1 MTANLH
7 TKMAHAAPEVK
18 NSRQVAETRS
28 PASAGME
35 GKGRVMKLIIVGACG
50 RMGKAVAEAAER
62 SGITVAAG
70 VDINAASAPLTY
82 KYPIYEKPSDFTGS
96 ADVLIDFSHHT
107 ALEGV
112 LRFAHE
118 RRMAAVI
125 ATTGHTGQELELM
138 REASS
143 MIPIF
148 YSRNMS
154 LGVNLLL
161 ELVKTAASALGAEYN
176 IEIVEEHH
184 KHKLDAP
191 SGTALMLAEAATEGL
206 RSAEG
211 EDYKPQL
218 VTERASR
225 RAEREAHEVGI
236 HSVRGGSI
244 VGEHEVI
251 FAGQNE
257 VIRLSHSAASREVFA
272 DGAIKAAAFIIG
284 KPAGLYDMRDLV
296 SMPR

>member
-1 MTANLH
+1 
-7 TKMAHAAPEVK
+7 
-18 NSRQVAETRS
+18 
-28 PASAGME
+28 
-35 GKGRVMKLIIVGACG
+35 MKLIITGACG
-50 RMGKAVAEAAER
+50 RMGRAVAEAAER
-62 SGITVAAG
+62 SGNIVAAG

-82 KYPIYEKPSDFTGS
+82 KYPIYEKVADFTGS
-96 ADVLIDFSHHT
+96 ADVLVDFSHHT
-107 ALEGV
+107 ALEGI
-112 LRFAHE
+112 LAFARD
-118 RRMAAVI
+118 RRMPVVI
-125 ATTGHTGQELELM
+125 ATTSHTALELSLM
-138 REASS
+138 RESS
-143 MIPIF
+143 LVIPIF

-154 LGVNLLL
+154 LGVNLLI
-161 ELVKTAASALGAEYN
+161 ELVKTAATALGADYN

-191 SGTALMLAEAATEGL
+191 SGTALMLAEAAADGL

-211 EDYKPQL
+211 EDYKTEI

-225 RAEREAHEVGI
+225 HAERGVREIGI

-257 VIRLSHSAASREVFA
+257 VIRLSHSASSREVFA
-272 DGAIKAAAFIIG
+272 DGAIRAAAFIIG

-296 SMPR
+296 SVY

>member
-1 MTANLH
+1 M
-7 TKMAHAAPEVK
+7 
-18 NSRQVAETRS
+18 
-28 PASAGME
+28 
-35 GKGRVMKLIIVGACG
+35 GR
-50 RMGKAVAEAAER
+50 AVAEAAAR

-82 KYPIYEKPSDFTGS
+82 KYPIYVKLADFTGT
-96 ADVLIDFSHHT
+96 ADVLVDFSHHT
-107 ALEGV
+107 ALEGI
-112 LRFAHE
+112 LNFA
-118 RRMAAVI
+118 RVRKMPAVI
-125 ATTGHTGQELELM
+125 ATTGHTPHELEVM
-138 REASS
+138 REAAAV
-143 MIPIF
+143 IPIF

-161 ELVKTAASALGAEYN
+161 ELVKTAAASLGKEYN

-191 SGTALMLAEAATEGL
+191 SGTALMLAEAASEGL
-206 RSAEG
+206 RAAEG
-211 EDYKPQL
+211 EDFAVQI

-225 RAEREAHEVGI
+225 RADRDVHEIGV

-257 VIRLSHSAASREVFA
+257 IIRLSHSAASREVFA
-272 DGAIKAAAFIIG
+272 DGAIKAAEFLIG
-284 KPAGLYDMRDLV
+284 KPAGLYNMRDLV
-296 SMPR
+296 SMMKSF